1 MNTSKMYLVSPDL
14 LEGMRRKQRME
25 EIDRPERKVQE
36 DLDAQMNTLLHK
48 EDILD
53 REKALL
59 YNQLLHKFLQ
69 QQNSSWTGV
78 EKTTLS
84 QPPPKTKTTTN
95 TTTTPIATPI
105 SSDVVPPS
113 SEDSQQNWEN
123 QAIKSVPKIFRRK
136 AESFL
141 RYLKNKQ
148 VQWRDDG
155 SVVIRDQVIPG
166 SNIIDIVNTVMR
178 SRSGKGIPTGTVPLI
193 QYLKSINV
201 PREIIGNEE
210 LLKYPPT
217 ALHTPPRTP
226 AIEKGKRKAAIKGM
240 ANVKKWLQF

>member
-14 LEGMRRKQRME
+14 LEGMRRKQRLE
-25 EIDRPERKVQE
+25 EINQPERKVQE
-36 DLDAQMNTLLHK
+36 DLDAQMNALLNK
-48 EDILD
+48 EDIPD

-59 YNQLLHKFLQ
+59 YNQLLHRFLQ
-69 QQNSSWTGV
+69 QQNSSGV
-78 EKTTLS
+78 EKTTLP
-84 QPPPKTKTTTN
+84 QPPLKTT
-95 TTTTPIATPI
+95 TTTTPGVMPST
-105 SSDVVPPS
+105 SDVVATPP

-123 QAIKSVPKIFRRK
+123 QAIKSVPKLFRRK

-178 SRSGKGIPTGTVPLI
+178 SRSGKSIPTGTVPLI

-201 PREIIGNEE
+201 PHEIIGNED
-210 LLKYPPT
+210 LLKYTPT

-226 AIEKGKRKAAIKGM
+226 AIEKRKRKAAIKGM
-240 ANVKKWLQF
+240 ANVQKWLQF